1 MSLINCKV
9 YLELSWIEGYILTS
23 DGDSSKFEI
32 TVAKLHVPMF
42 TTKGNIIVTKQLS
55 DGFKDQLLEQLS
67 NKACKG
73 SRRRKKHE
81 LLNVSFQG
89 VRRLF
94 VLAYVIVAG
103 AANDSISLES
113 VFFGEGRL
121 VIITH

>member
-67 NKACKG
+67 NKACQG
-73 SRRRKKHE
+73 SRRRKKHMNYLMYHFKVLE
-81 LLNVSFQG
+81 DYLFLLMLLLQ
-89 VRRLF
+89 VRQM
-94 VLAYVIVAG
+94 IV
-103 AANDSISLES
+103 
-113 VFFGEGRL
+113 FP
-121 VIITH
+121 